1 MKGTV
6 TIARPLRARVA
17 LTALAVLAVWV
28 LLATAV
34 VDLVVLH
41 RLHAEAD
48 TVLSTRAQ
56 AAATTVDHLP
66 RGGLRVR
73 SGADDAAVDVGTWV
87 FEGSRVLERPAA
99 AGSLDR
105 QAVLLTGRGPVFTE
119 TGGPGGLRWYGEP
132 VLESGRQV
140 GTVVTSLSLA
150 PYRSS
155 EQTLLLGTGSLAV
168 LLLGVA
174 YLVIRAGV
182 GRALRPVTAMTH
194 QAARWSVDDVDRRFG
209 SERRPA
215 ELEDLA
221 GTLDGLLD
229 RVSAV
234 LRHERDFSAQ
244 VSHELRT
251 PLARVLGEVEWLRQ
265 RPHPA
270 DVTRSGLAA
279 IEAGAGEM
287 SEILE
292 SLMAAARTVSR
303 PAAGRCDAV
312 STVRAL
318 LDRRPERSMIRFL
331 PAGPAVA
338 GVDPAVLQRSLSP
351 LVDNA
356 VRFARSAVEV
366 RVHAD
371 RGVVVVEV
379 ADDGPGITAED
390 LSRVFE
396 PGQRGGPDDGH
407 DGAGLGLALVRRLV
421 TSAGGSVRA
430 GSTVHGAVFVV
441 VLPAG

>member
-1 MKGTV
+1 MP
-6 TIARPLRARVA
+6 RPLRARVA
-17 LTALAVLAVWV
+17 LTALAVLAAWV
-28 LLATAV
+28 LLATAAV
-34 VDLVVLH
+34 NLVVLR
-41 RLHAEAD
+41 RLDAQAD
-48 TVLSTRAQ
+48 AVLTTRAQ
-56 AAATTVDHLP
+56 AAATTVEHLP
-66 RGGLRVR
+66 GGRLRIR
-73 SGADDAAVDVGTWV
+73 NSTDDAAVDVGTWI
-87 FEGSRVLERPAA
+87 FEGTRVLERPAA
-99 AGSLDR
+99 GKALDR
-105 QAVLLTGRGPVFTE
+105 RAVLLTGRGRVFTA
-119 TGGPGGLRWYGEP
+119 TGGPGGVRWYGEP
-132 VLESGRQV
+132 VLDSGRQV

-155 EQTLLLGTGSLAV
+155 EEAMLVGTGSLAV

-174 YLVIRAGV
+174 FLVIRAGV
-182 GRALRPVTAMTH
+182 GRALRPVAEMTH

-209 SERRPA
+209 SKRRPA

-251 PLARVLGEVEWLRQ
+251 PLARVLGEVELLRQ

-270 DVTRSGLAA
+270 AVTGPALAT
-279 IEAGAGEM
+279 IEGAAREM
-287 SEILE
+287 SDILE
-292 SLMAAARTVSR
+292 TLMAAARTVSR
-303 PAAGRCDAV
+303 AAAGRCDAV
-312 STVRAL
+312 GTVRAL

-356 VRFARSAVEV
+356 VRFARSTVEV
-366 RVHAD
+366 RVRAD

-379 ADDGPGITAED
+379 ADDGPGISAEE
-390 LSRVFE
+390 LPHVFE
-396 PGQRGGPDDGH
+396 PGRRGAGDPGH
-407 DGAGLGLALVRRLV
+407 DGAGLGLALARRLV
-421 TSAGGSVRA
+421 TAAGGSVRA
-430 GSTVHGAVFVV
+430 GSTSHGAVFVV